1 QPAAILPVLS
11 ADAET
16 YISYLATTISAPGSK
31 PKRNLL
37 RAHLSFLVT
46 HFCPA
51 NASHADAVFHKIVSP
66 FLLFSKPRQ
75 HTAEAVWD
83 ILASLK
89 SGGDHEWLAGCAS
102 LVAEERA
109 KDVSDAV
116 EKMSSINVAFSSLI
130 APHLETLIT
139 KLKDENSHTK
149 ALGYLIAY
157 ALLSQL
163 SGEHQIEA
171 GHKVLDVIDVAEL
184 DGMEDFP
191 GEAVVGSNSQVIL
204 MKVAVTKPNSR
215 STIQRLQLAIVALLP
230 SIQRPD
236 GVILNWLVGDSE

>member
-1 QPAAILPVLS
+1 M
-11 ADAET
+11 
-16 YISYLATTISAPGSK
+16 
-31 PKRNLL
+31 
-37 RAHLSFLVT
+37 
-46 HFCPA
+46 HFCPE
-51 NASHADAVFHKIVSP
+51 NASHADAVFQKIVSP

-89 SGGDHEWLAGCAS
+89 SGGNHEWLAGCAS

-130 APHLETLIT
+130 ARNILKSNNYAAHLETLIT

-191 GEAVVGSNSQVIL
+191 GEAMVGSNSQVTL

-215 STIQRLQLAIVALLP
+215 STIQRLQFAIVALLP

-236 GVILNWLVGDSE
+236 GVILNWLVGDSEVGFMLSSATVIRTKLLASQAVPSD